1 MQDLQNT
8 TKIAMKVKIALFLI
22 VALTSCSYKFSGA
35 STEGLKT
42 VVVRTFE
49 NNAPLV
55 VPNLNN
61 QFTEALKTRIRNQT
75 NLSISTS
82 EGDAIFEGRITGY
95 DIKPVALQSS
105 ATPTA
110 PVNRLTVTVAV
121 KYTNNTAGKEKE
133 SFEESF
139 TKYFDFPLNG
149 APIQAVLPN
158 ALDQINKQL
167 TEDIFNRAFAQW

>member
-1 MQDLQNT
+1 M
-8 TKIAMKVKIALFLI
+8 KIKISALLLI
-22 VALTSCSYKFSGA
+22 AVLTACAYKFNGA
-35 STEGLKT
+35 STVGLKT
-42 VVVRTFE
+42 VVVKVFE

-55 VPNLNN
+55 VPTLSN

-75 NLSISTS
+75 NLSISTT
-82 EGDAIFEGRITGY
+82 EGDAVFEGRITGY

-105 ATPTA
+105 STPTA
-110 PVNRLTVTVAV
+110 GANRLTITVAV

-149 APIQAVLPN
+149 ASIQAALPGAIEN
-158 ALDQINKQL
+158 INKQL

>member
-1 MQDLQNT
+1 M
-8 TKIAMKVKIALFLI
+8 KIKIFAFILI
-22 VALTSCSYKFSGA
+22 TAFSSCSYKFSGA

-42 VVVRTFE
+42 VIVRTFE

-61 QFTEALKTRIRNQT
+61 QLTEALKTRIRNQT
-75 NLSISTS
+75 NLSVSTT
-82 EGDAIFEGRITGY
+82 EADAVFEGRITGY

-110 PVNRLTVTVAV
+110 GANRLTVTVSV
-121 KYTNNTAGKEKE
+121 KYTNNVVGKEKE
-133 SFEESF
+133 SFDESF
-139 TKYFDFPLNG
+139 TKFFDFPLNG
-149 APIQAVLPN
+149 ASIQAALPN
-158 ALDQINKQL
+158 ALEQINKQL

>member
-1 MQDLQNT
+1 M
-8 TKIAMKVKIALFLI
+8 KIKIFALLLI
-22 VALTSCSYKFSGA
+22 AVSSACAYKFNGA
-35 STEGLKT
+35 STVGLKT
-42 VVVRTFE
+42 VVVKVFE

-55 VPNLNN
+55 VPTLSN

-75 NLSISTS
+75 SLSISTT

-105 ATPTA
+105 STPTA
-110 PVNRLTVTVAV
+110 GANRLTITVAV

-149 APIQAVLPN
+149 ASIQSALPAAIEN
-158 ALDQINKQL
+158 INKQL

>member
-1 MQDLQNT
+1 M
-8 TKIAMKVKIALFLI
+8 KIKIFAFILF
-22 VALTSCSYKFSGA
+22 AAFTSCSYKFSGA

-42 VVVRTFE
+42 VIVRTFE

-61 QFTEALKTRIRNQT
+61 QLTEALKTRIRNQT
-75 NLSISTS
+75 NLSVSTT
-82 EGDAIFEGRITGY
+82 EADAVFEGRITGY

-110 PVNRLTVTVAV
+110 GANRLTVTVSI
-121 KYTNNTAGKEKE
+121 KYTNNVAGKEKE
-133 SFEESF
+133 SFDESF
-139 TKYFDFPLNG
+139 TKTFDFPLNG
-149 APIQAVLPN
+149 ASIQAALPN

-167 TEDIFNRAFAQW
+167 TEDVFNRAFAQW